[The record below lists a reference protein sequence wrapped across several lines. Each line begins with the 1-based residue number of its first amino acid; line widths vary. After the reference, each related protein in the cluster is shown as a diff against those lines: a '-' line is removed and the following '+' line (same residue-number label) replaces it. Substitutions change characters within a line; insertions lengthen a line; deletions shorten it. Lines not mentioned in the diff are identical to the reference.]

1 MKFEEELKKLEEIN
15 GKLQNRDTDLT
26 EAVELYESGMK
37 IAKKLDKE
45 LSALERR
52 VEIVT
57 GNPSDDEDS
66 VVTEPYQLP
75 IT

>member
-66 VVTEPYQLP
+66 VVTEPYL
-75 IT
+75 

>member
-15 GKLQNRDTDLT
+15 TKLQNKETELT
-26 EAVELYESGMK
+26 KAVELYEEGMK

-45 LSALERR
+45 LSELERR

-57 GNPSDDEDS
+57 SAPGEDS
-66 VVTEPYQLP
+66 IVTEAYQK
-75 IT
+75 